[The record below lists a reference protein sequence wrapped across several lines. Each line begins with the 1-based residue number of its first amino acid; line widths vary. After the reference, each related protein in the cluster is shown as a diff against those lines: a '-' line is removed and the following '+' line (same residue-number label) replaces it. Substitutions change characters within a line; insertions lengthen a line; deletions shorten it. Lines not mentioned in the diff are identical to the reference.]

1 LPGIASFSKL
11 ATDVVDFPFPI
22 WQLAGMAHPL
32 TKYREQKNLSQPE
45 LARLLGVG
53 RSTVHRWEAAT
64 RKIDRDLLPT
74 ISEKTGIPAKELR
87 PDLVEALEKLL
98 GGPQ

>member
-1 LPGIASFSKL
+1 
-11 ATDVVDFPFPI
+11 
-22 WQLAGMAHPL
+22 MAHPL

-53 RSTVHRWEAAT
+53 RSTVHRWEAET

-74 ISEKTGIPAKELR
+74 ITEKTGIPAKELR

-98 GGPQ
+98 GGAQ

>member
-1 LPGIASFSKL
+1 
-11 ATDVVDFPFPI
+11 
-22 WQLAGMAHPL
+22 MAHPL
-32 TKYREQKNLSQPE
+32 TKFREDKKLSQPE

-53 RSTVHRWEAAT
+53 RSTVHRWEAET
-64 RKIDRDLLPT
+64 RRIDRDLLPA

-87 PDLVEALEKLL
+87 PDLIEELEKLL